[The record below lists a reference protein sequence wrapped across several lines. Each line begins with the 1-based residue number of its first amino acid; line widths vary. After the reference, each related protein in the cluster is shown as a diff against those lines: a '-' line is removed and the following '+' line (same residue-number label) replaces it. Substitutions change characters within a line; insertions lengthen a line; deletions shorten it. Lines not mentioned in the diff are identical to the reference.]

1 MSYPH
6 YPDYKVNNV
15 QGLGKVP
22 SHWKVLP
29 LKTVSTHN
37 DDVLIETTAPDA
49 EISYVDIS
57 SVDGVNGIKTKES
70 MLFSAAPSRARRLV
84 KHGDVIISTVR
95 TYLKAIARI
104 RDPEDNL
111 VVSTGFAV
119 IRPCSELTPD
129 FLGCLVF
136 ASYFVD
142 QVIARS
148 TGVSYPAIN
157 ASELVAIS
165 VPVPPL
171 KEQIAIASFV
181 DRETA
186 KIDELAKA
194 FNGLIDLLKEKRQA
208 VISHAVTKGLDSSVQ
223 MKDSGIEWFGQMPI
237 HWVVLPLS
245 RTSTEPGSV
254 FIDGDWIESKDISE
268 DGVRYLTSGN
278 VGSGKYKEQGQGFIS
293 DATFNAL
300 NCTEVLPGDV
310 LISRLNL
317 PIGRACIAP
326 ELGGRI
332 VTCVD
337 NVIVRSNKEFDRRF
351 LVYMLTSKAHFSN
364 METLASGTT
373 MQRISRSKLGR
384 VRFAFPPT
392 EEQNRIADVLDR
404 EIAALDRLMR
414 DVASTMGLL
423 KERRTALISA
433 AVTGK
438 IDVRGLVNLVEK
450 EKILET
456 A

>member
-1 MSYPH
+1 MSYPR
-6 YPDYKVNNV
+6 YPDYKDNNV

-22 SHWKVLP
+22 SHWRVLP

-37 DDVLIETTAPDA
+37 DDVLIEATAPDA

-84 KHGDVIISTVR
+84 KHGDVIVSTVR

-119 IRPCSELTPD
+119 IRPRSELTPD

-194 FNGLIDLLKEKRQA
+194 FNGLIDLLK
-208 VISHAVTKGLDSSVQ
+208 
-223 MKDSGIEWFGQMPI
+223 
-237 HWVVLPLS
+237 
-245 RTSTEPGSV
+245 
-254 FIDGDWIESKDISE
+254 
-268 DGVRYLTSGN
+268 
-278 VGSGKYKEQGQGFIS
+278 
-293 DATFNAL
+293 
-300 NCTEVLPGDV
+300 
-310 LISRLNL
+310 
-317 PIGRACIAP
+317 
-326 ELGGRI
+326 
-332 VTCVD
+332 
-337 NVIVRSNKEFDRRF
+337 
-351 LVYMLTSKAHFSN
+351 
-364 METLASGTT
+364 
-373 MQRISRSKLGR
+373 
-384 VRFAFPPT
+384 
-392 EEQNRIADVLDR
+392 
-404 EIAALDRLMR
+404 
-414 DVASTMGLL
+414 
-423 KERRTALISA
+423 
-433 AVTGK
+433 
-438 IDVRGLVNLVEK
+438 
-450 EKILET
+450 
-456 A
+456 

>member
-1 MSYPH
+1 MSYPY
-6 YPDYKVNNV
+6 YPNYKDNNV

-37 DDVLIETTAPDA
+37 NDVLIESTAPDA
-49 EISYVDIS
+49 EIFYVDIS
-57 SVDGVNGIKTKES
+57 SVDGVNGIKTKEP

-84 KHGDVIISTVR
+84 KHGDVIVSTVR

-119 IRPCSELTPD
+119 IRPRSELAPD

-136 ASYFVD
+136 SRYFVD

-171 KEQIAIASFV
+171 NEQMAIASFL

-186 KIDELAKA
+186 KIDELTKA
-194 FNGLIDLLKEKRQA
+194 FDGLVDLLKEKRQA
-208 VISHAVTKGLDSSVQ
+208 VISHAVTKGLDPTVP
-223 MKDSGIEWFGQMPI
+223 MKDSGIEWVGKFPAHWAMVPFSDPIGFQEGPGIMAADFRDEGVPLMRISGVRGRWASLNGCNFLDVEMVAKKWSHFKLKVGDLLISASATMGTVCEVGDEAEGSVPYTGLIRITPRVGRTTRDYTRAILASTLFLTQIDLLKAGATIQHFGPTHLQQMK
-237 HWVVLPLS
+237 VVLP
-245 RTSTEPGSV
+245 P
-254 FIDGDWIESKDISE
+254 ISE
-268 DGVRYLTSGN
+268 QERITEYL
-278 VGSGKYKEQGQGFIS
+278 
-293 DATFNAL
+293 
-300 NCTEVLPGDV
+300 
-310 LISRLNL
+310 
-317 PIGRACIAP
+317 AC
-326 ELGGRI
+326 ETGRI
-332 VTCVD
+332 D
-337 NVIVRSNKEFDRRF
+337 A
-351 LVYMLTSKAHFSN
+351 L
-364 METLASGTT
+364 
-373 MQRISRSKLGR
+373 
-384 VRFAFPPT
+384 
-392 EEQNRIADVLDR
+392 IADAEGALVL
-404 EIAALDRLMR
+404 LQ
-414 DVASTMGLL
+414 
-423 KERRTALISA
+423 ERRAALISA

-438 IDVRGLVNLVEK
+438 IDVRGLVIKAEA
-450 EKILET
+450 ETLEI